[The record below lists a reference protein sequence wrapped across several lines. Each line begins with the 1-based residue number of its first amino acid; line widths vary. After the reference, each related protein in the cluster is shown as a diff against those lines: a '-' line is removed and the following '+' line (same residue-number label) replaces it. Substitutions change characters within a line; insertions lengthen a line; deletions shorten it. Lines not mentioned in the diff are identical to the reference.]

1 MSATQLRIGVA
12 CFSTFGGSGV
22 IASEIGTSLARRGHH
37 VSFLSDKPPARL
49 DLSCRGISFHAVAA
63 LDYPVP
69 AQSSYALALAA
80 KMIEVAEKERLD
92 LLHVHYAVPHA
103 LAAYLARQVMGAAAP
118 KVLTTLHGTDVTR
131 IGADPK
137 FSSLTRFAVLAG
149 DGITAPSRWL
159 AEEAYRNLG
168 LPRETIIE
176 VIPNFV
182 DTHRFRMVRG
192 EQGLARGRAEAAER
206 VLTHVSNFRPLK
218 RVEDVVRIFARVRGE
233 MPARLY
239 LVGDGP
245 ERPRVEALVRSLGLA
260 GGVKFFGECADVA
273 DVLQASHVFLLPSE
287 TESFGL
293 GALEAM
299 ACGVPVVASNVGGL
313 PEVVLDG
320 ETGFLA
326 PVGNVE
332 EMSKQVRRLLTDEGL
347 HARMSRAARSRAEAH
362 FQLEPAVQRYEAAYR
377 RVVGARASSSTR

>member
-1 MSATQLRIGVA
+1 MSAAPLRIGVA

-22 IASEIGTSLARRGHH
+22 IASEIGMAMARRGHR
-37 VSFLSDKPPARL
+37 VAFLSDKPPARL
-49 DLSCRGISFHAVAA
+49 ELSCPGISFHAVAA

-80 KMIEVAEKERLD
+80 EMIKVAQQERLD

-103 LAAYLARQVMGAAAP
+103 LAAYLARQVLGAVAP
-118 KVLTTLHGTDVTR
+118 KILTTLHGTDVTR

-159 AEEAYRNLG
+159 AEEAHRVLG
-168 LPRETIIE
+168 LPREINIE

-182 DTHRFRMVRG
+182 DTHRFRVVRR
-192 EQGLARGRAEAAER
+192 ENVAAKKVLA
-206 VLTHVSNFRPLK
+206 HVSNFRPLK

-233 MPARLY
+233 MSAQLH

-245 ERPRVEALVRSLGLA
+245 ERPRVEALVQSLGLA
-260 GGVKFFGECADVA
+260 GDVKFFGESVEVA
-273 DVLQASHVFLLPSE
+273 EVLQASDVFLLPSE

-299 ACGVPVVASNVGGL
+299 ACGVPVVASSVGGL

-326 PVGNVE
+326 AVGDVE
-332 EMSKQVRRLLTDEGL
+332 EMAKQVRRLLTDGNL
-347 HARMSRAARSRAEAH
+347 HARMSRAARDRTEAH
-362 FQLEPAVQRYEAAYR
+362 FQLEPAVERYQAAYR
-377 RVVGARASSSTR
+377 RVVGGATASSSTR

>member
-1 MSATQLRIGVA
+1 MSATELRIGVA

-22 IASEIGTSLARRGHH
+22 IASEIGMSMARRGHQ
-37 VSFLSDKPPARL
+37 VAFFSDKPPARL
-49 DLSCRGISFHAVAA
+49 DLSCPNISFHAVAA
-63 LDYPVP
+63 LNYPVP

-80 KMIEVAEKERLD
+80 EMIEVAQKERLD

-103 LAAYLARQVMGAAAP
+103 LAAYLARQVLGAAAP
-118 KVLTTLHGTDVTR
+118 KVLVTLHGTDVTR

-137 FSSLTRFAVLAG
+137 FSALTRFAVLAG

-159 AEEAYRNLG
+159 AEEAFRQLG
-168 LPRETIIE
+168 LPHERDIE

-182 DTHRFRMVRG
+182 DPQRFRP
-192 EQGLARGRAEAAER
+192 ARHEIAPKER
-206 VLTHVSNFRPLK
+206 VLVHVSNFRPLK
-218 RVEDVVRIFARVRGE
+218 RVDDVVRVFARVRDE
-233 MPARLY
+233 VPARLH

-245 ERPRVEALVRSLGLA
+245 ERPRVEALVHFLDLA
-260 GGVKFFGECADVA
+260 SDVTFFGERADV
-273 DVLQASHVFLLPSE
+273 VTILQGSDVFLLPSE

-313 PEVVLDG
+313 PEVVWNG

-326 PVGNVE
+326 PVGDVE
-332 EMSKQVRRLLTDEGL
+332 EMARQVRRLLTDMDL
-347 HARMSRAARSRAEAH
+347 HARMSRAARSRVEAH
-362 FQLEPAVQRYEAAYR
+362 FQLEPAVDRYQAVYR
-377 RVVGARASSSTR
+377 RLVGD